1 MQDAETDREVLR
13 QLKRRQRE
21 WQALWPEQQYKR
33 VKKGCVKNKYS
44 IIRAP
49 LMRKEN
55 YLAPIKT
62 WSGESLHFYVDKG
75 WKLKGM
81 GLDQRERERER
92 GGAAHEIARLAEGTL
107 VSYLYRSGKLWSS
120 ARSNQISRSDVLD
133 VVDCTNVLTSTEL
146 HCAETE
152 KCPILKLSWWTQW
165 SIVLTRQYEERG
177 TLLAKS
183 KVGRNPENPRYSW
196 LLLMLY
202 CRFVYRK

>member
-1 MQDAETDREVLR
+1 
-13 QLKRRQRE
+13 
-21 WQALWPEQQYKR
+21 
-33 VKKGCVKNKYS
+33 
-44 IIRAP
+44 
-49 LMRKEN
+49 
-55 YLAPIKT
+55 
-62 WSGESLHFYVDKG
+62 
-75 WKLKGM
+75 M

-165 SIVLTRQYEERG
+165 NIVLTRQYEERG

-183 KVGRNPENPRYSW
+183 KVGRNPENPRFSW
-196 LLLMLY
+196 LLFGTGLGL
-202 CRFVYRK
+202 CGCVRTESNSTSPLPPGDGLIEEQL